1 MMMLIE
7 TKLDPLKFSGSG
19 ASEEYKKRRPPPKL
33 NVDYTV
39 NSDSTLDDTP
49 SFAKPQYGYSRQP
62 SSPAETGD
70 LYSSKWDGTSY
81 ADSDI
86 KQGKRNYNQYPQHV
100 ENEIPLM
107 GYTPQGNGEFDDMS
121 VNTAFT
127 TPSIAVEL
135 EPLRKQSGGHQVR
148 PRPNVLAS
156 ETDSDRQ
163 RDSYNSDATSV
174 APKSCP
180 PRPKPS
186 FSEIW

>member
-1 MMMLIE
+1 MKLNLICC
-7 TKLDPLKFSGSG
+7 KFSGSG

-33 NVDYTV
+33 NANYTV
-39 NSDSTLDDTP
+39 NSDSFDDTP

-70 LYSSKWDGTSY
+70 LYSPKWDGTSY
-81 ADSDI
+81 ADSDVML
-86 KQGKRNYNQYPQHV
+86 GRRNYNQYPQHV

-107 GYTPQGNGEFDDMS
+107 GYAPQGDREFDDMS

-135 EPLRKQSGGHQVR
+135 EPLRKQGGGHKVR

-156 ETDSDRQ
+156 ETDSDKQ

-174 APKSCP
+174 ATSVAPKSRP

-186 FSEIW
+186 FSEI